1 MNIMEV
7 SKEKMLKDGNG
18 KMNKEKIIEKMQEI
32 GYEEMSVGEY
42 RNRDIFSGDIELNI
56 DDKGSTCLFFKEKK

>member
-1 MNIMEV
+1 MET
-7 SKEKMLKDGNG
+7 
-18 KMNKEKIIEKMQEI
+18 KEKIIEKMQEI